1 MCFLTA
7 EAIAHA
13 NFGMSQVPWNSSVW
27 RAQYPELAASIEHS
41 TYCVPLMNTIT
52 GNRYSDVECAS
63 FPNELDRASATEQ
76 ANWQWSVANNSN
88 TVACPPL

>member
-1 MCFLTA
+1 LCFLTA

-63 FPNELDRASATEQ
+63 FPNELDRASAAEQ
-76 ANWQWSVANNSN
+76 ASWQWSVANNSN